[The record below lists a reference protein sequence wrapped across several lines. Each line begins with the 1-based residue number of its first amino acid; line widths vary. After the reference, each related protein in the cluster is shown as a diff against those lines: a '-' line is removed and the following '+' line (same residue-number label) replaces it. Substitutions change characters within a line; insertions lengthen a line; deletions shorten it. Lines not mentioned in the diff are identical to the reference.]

1 MNMARRTMWIFLL
14 ASVVLTGGSGEA
26 SQLLYVTS
34 ADSYVYTYDVSLGS
48 AAAIKASENALIGN
62 FYNSDPASVAL
73 NSAGTIYVGNQEIG
87 GTGNS
92 KVTIYS
98 SNGTYQTQ
106 WTTPGNVGG
115 LAIDASGNVFLS
127 IYNAVTGSS
136 SIEKRNASGAV
147 LQTITG
153 ASLTKATGLART
165 AAGTLYASNFI
176 PAFADDAVATFD
188 AAGNELPS
196 FGNGALAAPVAVDSA
211 NNVYVGY
218 MVEDVVRKYTSSGTL
233 LADIST
239 TGPRGIAIDGFG
251 NMYVA
256 NGAPSGSVDH
266 TISKFDSSGNLLF
279 SWDFAGTSQPNGMAF
294 APVAVPEP
302 STYVMALA
310 GVACGG
316 YLRFR
321 RRKQA

>member
-1 MNMARRTMWIFLL
+1 MWMFLL
-14 ASVVLTGGSGEA
+14 ASAALTGGSGEA

-34 ADSYVYTYDVSLGS
+34 ADSLVYTYDVSLGS

-62 FYNSDPASVAL
+62 FHNTDPTSVAL
-73 NSAGTIYVGNQEIG
+73 NLAGTIYVGNQESQA

-92 KVTIYS
+92 TVSIYS
-98 SNGTYQTQ
+98 SDGTYQTS

-127 IYNAVTGSS
+127 LYNVTTDSS
-136 SIEKRNASGAV
+136 RIEKRNASGTV

-153 ASLTKATGLART
+153 ASLTKASGLART
-165 AAGTLYASNFI
+165 AAGTLYAGNFL
-176 PAFADDAVATFD
+176 PAFADNAVATFD

-196 FGNGALAAPVAVDSA
+196 FGNGALAGPVALDSA

-218 MVEDVVRKYTSSGTL
+218 VVEDVVRKYTSSGTL

-251 NMYVA
+251 NMYVG
-256 NGAPSGSVDH
+256 NQAPTGSVDH
-266 TISKFDSSGNLLF
+266 TISKFDPSGNFLF
-279 SWDFAGTSQPNGMAF
+279 SWDFAGTSTPNGMAF

-302 STYVMALA
+302 STCASLLA
-310 GVACGG
+310 GLACAG
-316 YLRFR
+316 YSLFR
-321 RRKQA
+321 RRKRA